1 MTGRPLNFLIVMADQ
16 LNGFSVGAYGNP
28 VVRTP
33 HMDRLAES
41 GVLFENAYCNS
52 PLCAP
57 SRFSMMSGRLPSR
70 IGAYDN
76 ASLFPANVPTFV
88 HHLRLM
94 GYRTVLAGKMHFVG
108 PDQLHGFEE
117 RLTTDIYPAD
127 FGWTPD
133 WLKPGERI
141 DWWYHNMSSVK
152 QAGVAEATNQCDFD
166 DETGFYAM
174 AKLCELARS
183 GDDRPF
189 CLVASFTHPHDPYAT
204 RSKYWDL
211 YDDETIDL
219 PRIPAIPYADLDPHS
234 QRLYR
239 VSAMDA
245 AEISEQDIRN
255 ARRAYYG
262 NVAYVDEWLGK
273 LQRVLVDCGLAA
285 DTAVVVLSDHGDML
299 GERGLWYKMSF
310 FEPSARIP
318 MIFSVPGLPEGARR
332 SQLVSLVDLFPT
344 LTDLAERSGAG
355 DAPEPADGF
364 DGTSLVA
371 LMEGNERAVPERV
384 LGEFLGEG
392 AVAPC
397 LMIRR
402 GRHKFIH
409 SDPDPAQLYDLET
422 DPQEKHNL
430 AGRSDVADVEE
441 GLRREMSETWDGKG
455 LHDAVIGDQN
465 RRRLIWQALS
475 TGEHTSWDFQP
486 HRDASRR
493 FMRNHLDLNDLER
506 TSRWPPPGD

>member
-1 MTGRPLNFLIVMADQ
+1 MSAERLNFLVVMADQ
-16 LNGFSVGAYGNP
+16 LNAFSVGAYGNP
-28 VVRTP
+28 VVKTP
-33 HMDRLAES
+33 HMDRLAER

-57 SRFSMMSGRLPSR
+57 SRFSMMAGRLPSK

-76 ASLFPANVPTFV
+76 ASLFPANVPTFA

-133 WLKPGERI
+133 WLNPGERI

-152 QAGVAEATNQCDFD
+152 QAGIAEATNQYDFD
-166 DETGFYAM
+166 DEVGFCAM
-174 AKLCELARS
+174 AKLRDLARA
-183 GDDRPF
+183 GDGRPF

-204 RSKYWDL
+204 RSKFWAL
-211 YDDETIDL
+211 YDDDAIDM
-219 PRIPAIPYADLDPHS
+219 PRTPTIPYADLDPHS
-234 QRLYR
+234 QRLFH

-262 NVAYVDEWLGK
+262 NVTYVDEWLGR
-273 LQRVLVDCGLAA
+273 LQRLLADTGLAA

-310 FEPSARIP
+310 FEHAARIP

-332 SQLVSLVDLFPT
+332 SQPVSLVDLFPT
-344 LTDLAERSGAG
+344 LTDLAQRSGAG
-355 DAPEPADGF
+355 EAPEPVDGL
-364 DGTSLVA
+364 DGTSLVP
-371 LMEGNERAVPERV
+371 LMVGDENAAPERV

-397 LMIRR
+397 MMIRR

-422 DPQEKHNL
+422 DPEERDNL
-430 AGRSDVADVEE
+430 AGRSVVADVEE
-441 GLRREMSETWDGKG
+441 ALVREMETIWDRSA
-455 LHDAVIGDQN
+455 LHDAVIADQ
-465 RRRLIWQALS
+465 RRRRQLWQALS

-493 FMRNHLDLNDLER
+493 FMRNHLDLNDLECS
-506 TSRWPPPGD
+506 SRWPPPGD